1 MLKEMDSLLDCQ
13 QYVNS
18 GFQLRREK
26 TVPKHPHRPKDT
38 HNVVDTIKA
47 HGQYVMKSRDLGHW
61 CEVCMFKTFSEVGY
75 QEAVRLSELAHEKA
89 TPKTVDPNV
98 VFEVFRGQTIL
109 SLTYTSNRVYEA
121 IKAVWED
128 KHLEPVEGDGEKEIE
143 NSAYRNF
150 RFMLLYKPYLL
161 RDQTAR
167 P

>member
-1 MLKEMDSLLDCQ
+1 MLKDMDSLLDCQ

-18 GFQLRREK
+18 GFQLNRER
-26 TVPKHPHRPKDT
+26 TVPKNIHRPHDT

-47 HGQYVMKSRDLGHW
+47 HGQYVMKSRDLGHYR
-61 CEVCMFKTFSEVGY
+61 EVGMFKTFSEVGY
-75 QEAVRLSELAHEKA
+75 QEAVRLSELAYEKA

-98 VFEVFRGQTIL
+98 VFEVFRGQTIF

-128 KHLEPVEGDGEKEIE
+128 KHLEPDEGDDEKEIE